1 MPRTNNTKNTKK
13 AFAASLIKYRDPES
27 EDYVWFWVNPSSG
40 GAISPSFG
48 TRIEAERWY
57 DDIIRVHNETIDL
70 ILRAKDGQFYKL
82 KGRINIEEMLIYTKG
97 RHCPFPVFLED
108 DTITMEMLARTEE
121 EAKERVLKHFD
132 ILEWL

>member
-1 MPRTNNTKNTKK
+1 MPQTKK
-13 AFAASLIKYRDPES
+13 TIYANLIKYRDPES
-27 EDYVWFWVNPSSG
+27 SDYSWIWVNPSSG
-40 GAISPSFG
+40 SAISPIFS

-57 DDIIRVHNETIDL
+57 DDIIRVHKETINL
-70 ILRAKDGQFYKL
+70 ILRAKDGEFYKL

-97 RHCPFPVFLED
+97 KRCPFRVFLEE
-108 DTITMEMLARTEE
+108 DTISMEILARSEE